1 MKRNFL
7 NYLVDAIT
15 FIVLFLIVMTGLFI
29 RYVLP
34 PGSGR
39 EKLQLL
45 VWGRHDW
52 GDFHFWLSVA
62 MGLLF
67 VAHIALHWNWVCTM
81 TLRLFQ
87 PKSAPRTEAWKR
99 NMAGCAFLVGLSGL
113 VVGLTLLAQSGAEA
127 GGHGGGGGRGH
138 GWGKRAH
145 ERTDEASASAP
156 KKEETGEQAHECE
169 KESAGKASEEGGHG
183 RRGGGGGGRGGM
195 LRGSSTFKDAADH
208 AGLCVKHLCRLLEL
222 PEDISADARLG
233 PTLREHGLEMSAVR
247 QAIEEAIEVGV
258 PGCDHKP

>member
-45 VWGRHDW
+45 GWGRHEW

-81 TLRLFQ
+81 TLRLFH
-87 PKSAPRTEAWKR
+87 PKSAPRMEAWKR
-99 NMAGCAFLVGLSGL
+99 NLAGCGFLVGLSGL

-127 GGHGGGGGRGH
+127 GGHGSGSGRGH
-138 GWGKRAH
+138 GWGRRAH
-145 ERTDEASASAP
+145 ERTVEAPTSVP
-156 KKEETGEQAHECE
+156 RKEETDEREHERE
-169 KESAGKASEEGGHG
+169 KESAGKTNEEGGHG
-183 RRGGGGGGRGGM
+183 RRGGGM
-195 LRGSSTFKDAADH
+195 LRGSSTFKEAADH

-222 PEDISADARLG
+222 PEDIPADARLG
-233 PTLREHGLEMSAVR
+233 PTIREHGLEMSAVR
-247 QAIEEAIEVGV
+247 RAIEEAIEVGV